1 MATLN
6 SPGVYAEETATGAR
20 PIAGVSTAT
29 AGFVGVA
36 ALPYEYGSA
45 VLITSWRAFTDT
57 FGRYSDDTPWL
68 APAVQSFFANGGQRC
83 YVVNVEDH
91 NSLCAGL
98 TALEQVDDVGIV
110 CIPGATTYE
119 VQSAMIAHCEAAGDR
134 FCILDSIAGADAAT
148 VRAQRSRLAS
158 EKGFAALYYPWMV
171 MAVETAD
178 GDGNPVTET
187 KPVPP
192 SGAVAGVY
200 ARIDGERGVFKAP
213 ANAVISGA
221 VVLERSIT
229 QNEQALL
236 NPEGVNCILS
246 FPGRGILVWGARTI
260 APPGSEWKYVN
271 VRRFLLYLEA
281 SIDKGTRWAVFEPN
295 GEPLWSQVAG
305 LVSNFLYAEWRKG
318 ALRGV
323 KPEEAFF
330 VRCDRSTMTQDDLD
344 NGRLVIEIGVAAVR
358 PAEFVVFRIGQW
370 TAGRHQEESMRQ
382 REGVPL
388 QGSPFQRTVWEALK
402 RIPKGKVTTYGDL
415 AAYLGTKAVRAV
427 GTAVGR
433 NPHAPEVPCHRVVR
447 SDGRVGSYSGE
458 GGVRGKIA
466 LLASEGV
473 QVRRG
478 RVVDFPE
485 KRHRFV

>member
-6 SPGVYAEETATGAR
+6 SPGIYVEAMATGAS

-36 ALPYEYGSA
+36 ALPNRRGAA
-45 VLITSWRAFTDT
+45 VLITSWREFTDT
-57 FGRYSDDTPWL
+57 YGRYSDDTPWL
-68 APAVQSFFANGGQRC
+68 APALQSFFANGGQRC

-91 NSLCAGL
+91 NSLCSGL
-98 TALEQVDDVGIV
+98 TALEQVDEVGIV
-110 CIPGATTYE
+110 CIPGASTYE
-119 VQSAMIAHCEAAGDR
+119 VQSAVIAHCEAAGDR
-134 FCILDSIAGADAAT
+134 FCILDSIAGADVAT
-148 VRAQRSRLAS
+148 VRAQKSRLGS
-158 EKGFAALYYPWMV
+158 EKGIGALYYPWIV
-171 MAVETAD
+171 MGVETVD
-178 GDGNPVTET
+178 SDGNPVTET

-192 SGAVAGVY
+192 SGAVAGIY
-200 ARIDGERGVFKAP
+200 ARIDGKRGVFKAP
-213 ANAVISGA
+213 ANALVNGA
-221 VVLERSIT
+221 AALERGIT

-236 NPEGVNCILS
+236 NPEGINCILS

-271 VRRFLLYLEA
+271 VRRFLFYLEE

-295 GEPLWSQVAG
+295 GEPLWSQVEGA
-305 LVSNFLYAEWRKG
+305 VSNFLYAEWRKG

-330 VRCDRSTMTQDDLD
+330 VRCDRTTMTQDDVD
-344 NGRLVIEIGVAAVR
+344 NGRLVVEIGAAAVR

-370 TAGRHQEESMRQ
+370 TAGRNDTQTVRGTSEPRM
-382 REGVPL
+382 
-388 QGSPFQRTVWEALK
+388 QGTPFQQSVWEALK

-415 AAYLGTKAVRAV
+415 AAYLGTNAVRAV
-427 GTAVGR
+427 GTAVGC
-433 NPHAPEVPCHRVVR
+433 NPYAPEVPCHRVVR

-478 RVVDFPE
+478 RVVDFAE
-485 KRHRFV
+485 KRYRFV